1 MELEKYKK
9 LNRLIIGKK
18 QTERSLQKNEVECI
32 YIAKD
37 ADTDVVVDIIRIC
50 SEEGIEVIYVEN
62 MKELGEICN
71 IDVNAAVAAVIK
83 LNQGGA

>member
-1 MELEKYKK
+1 MELEKFKK

-18 QTERSLQKNEVECI
+18 QTERSLQKDEVECI
-32 YIAKD
+32 YIARD
-37 ADTDVVVDIIRIC
+37 ADTDVVIDIIRIC
-50 SEEGIEVIYVEN
+50 SEKNIEVIYVEN

-83 LNQGGA
+83 

>member
-18 QTERSLQKNEVECI
+18 QTERSLHKNEVECI

-37 ADTDVVVDIIRIC
+37 ADEDVVVDIIRIC
-50 SEEGIEVIYVEN
+50 NEKNIEIIYVEN

-71 IDVNAAVAAVIK
+71 IDVKAAVAAVIK
-83 LNQGGA
+83 

>member
-37 ADTDVVVDIIRIC
+37 ADEDVVVDIIRVGN
-50 SEEGIEVIYVEN
+50 EKNIEIIYVEN
-62 MKELGEICN
+62 MKKLGEICN

-83 LNQGGA
+83 

>member
-83 LNQGGA
+83 

>member
-37 ADTDVVVDIIRIC
+37 ADEDVVVDIIRIGNEK
-50 SEEGIEVIYVEN
+50 SIDIIYVEN

-83 LNQGGA
+83 

>member
-1 MELEKYKK
+1 MELEKFKK

-32 YIAKD
+32 YIARD
-37 ADTDVVVDIIRIC
+37 ADTDVVIDIIRIC
-50 SEEGIEVIYVEN
+50 SEKNIEVIYVEN

-83 LNQGGA
+83 

>member
-18 QTERSLQKNEVECI
+18 QTERALQKNEVECI

-37 ADTDVVVDIIRIC
+37 ADEYVVVDIIRIC
-50 SEEGIEVIYVEN
+50 SENGIEVIYVEN

-83 LNQGGA
+83 

>member
-37 ADTDVVVDIIRIC
+37 ADADVVVDIIRIC

-83 LNQGGA
+83 

>member
-9 LNRLIIGKK
+9 LNKLIIGKK
-18 QTERSLQKNEVECI
+18 QTERSLQKDEVECI

-37 ADTDVVVDIIRIC
+37 ADEDVVVDIIRIC
-50 SEEGIEVIYVEN
+50 NDKNIEIIYVEN

-71 IDVNAAVAAVIK
+71 IDVKAAVAAVIK
-83 LNQGGA
+83 